1 LTTIT
6 KFTKEKNKEGIKVK
20 EIKVKG
26 KRELITMA
34 EWKDIKDIVKEDLRK
49 YKDFYAE
56 LEEL

>member
-1 LTTIT
+1 
-6 KFTKEKNKEGIKVK
+6 VK